1 MCEEDEL
8 KLLVMIEE
16 AASVLLLKDEDLE
29 EGLRGVYGG
38 GGDGE
43 EDMTGGG
50 QELRVATKR
59 DNS

>member
-1 MCEEDEL
+1 
-8 KLLVMIEE
+8 MIEE